1 MPSCEQPFLSIS
13 NYTSTLRKLEC
24 LECRKHTT
32 LTRIKPGIFVRDAT
46 KTKPNPIP
54 STQHYYYLELLIMH
68 FTLRIPRS
76 LLTNSHAHKDCTH
89 THIHSHTHSHFPVM
103 GNLKRRASAHIINI
117 YTQSLSSSGHHLK
130 KIVRLNELQFQ

>member
-1 MPSCEQPFLSIS
+1 MPSCEQPFLTIS

-76 LLTNSHAHKDCTH
+76 LLTNSHAHTH
-89 THIHSHTHSHFPVM
+89 THTRTLTFPVM
-103 GNLKRRASAHIINI
+103 GNLKRRASAHIIDI